1 VFSSVVFVSDD
12 RCSSSFGRQ
21 YQHGL
26 SSSSKWQKTRKK
38 IEPALG
44 RGKSKD
50 YLVVGLSFSENS
62 VNHKDEMSFVNK

>member
-1 VFSSVVFVSDD
+1 MIAALPRLADNTSMGCLHLQS
-12 RCSSSFGRQ
+12 G
-21 YQHGL
+21 
-26 SSSSKWQKTRKK
+26 KKTRKK